1 MISMVSGMREDWIDR
16 WKGLL
21 IMFVVLGHVAGG
33 GGNLWQGE
41 GTSILDGI
49 REVVYAFHMPAFF
62 LLAGMCWRT
71 KGGWVEF
78 LKKKAVRLLVPY
90 FAFAVISW
98 LVYDAVY
105 GSWREIGMQLLSVV
119 HGGGWP
125 NGAGFKCNSVL
136 WFPPVMFVVL
146 VAFRMASGM
155 FRFSHPSFL
164 LPSCFALWFLR
175 AMCYH
180 YRWLLELP
188 WGLDLALW
196 YLPFFIIGSRA
207 GGHLRIIRPWKL
219 GSLAAAVFVG
229 IWIARINFPPHRLA
243 CLKGFTYAVLLALA
257 GSCLSLAVAKSR
269 LWDKPCLNWC
279 GRTLAKIGVASM
291 GIMLIHKF
299 PVVALQE
306 RIGIVRRMFVSDSA
320 NALVGMVF
328 VAAASA
334 AIAYFV
340 TLAIRCYAPWMI
352 GERKIG

>member
-1 MISMVSGMREDWIDR
+1 MRKDWIDR

-21 IMFVVLGHVAGG
+21 ILLVVLGHVAGG

-62 LLAGMCWRT
+62 LLAGMCWQT
-71 KGGWVEF
+71 KDGWAEF

-90 FAFAVISW
+90 FVSAVISW

-105 GSWREIGMQLLSVV
+105 GSWRELGQQTLSIL
-119 HGGGWP
+119 HAGKWP
-125 NGAGFKCNSVL
+125 DGAGFKCNSVL

-146 VAFRMASGM
+146 VAFRLIS
-155 FRFSHPSFL
+155 SLIHSSSL
-164 LPSCFALWFLR
+164 LPACLLLWFLR

-180 YRWLLELP
+180 YRWFLDMP

-196 YLPFFIIGSRA
+196 YLPFFIIGTIASRFLRNAKVWKVGWTALVVFA
-207 GGHLRIIRPWKL
+207 G
-219 GSLAAAVFVG
+219 V
-229 IWIARINFPPHRLA
+229 WIAKIVFPPYRLA
-243 CLKGFTYAVLLALA
+243 SFKGFSYAISLALA

-269 LWDKPCLNWC
+269 LWDKSCLNWC
-279 GRTLAKIGVASM
+279 GRVLAKVGVASM

-306 RIGIVRRMFVSDSA
+306 RIGAVRKMFVADSVT
-320 NALVGMVF
+320 ALAGMMLVT
-328 VAAASA
+328 AASA

-340 TLAIRCYAPWMI
+340 TLTIRCYAPWMI
-352 GERKIG
+352 GELKRG